1 MSLSS
6 YRRGAVWHGLAG
18 TALSAALSLSL
29 IGPASAELE
38 VAENLTVDGFIDMST
53 VLADDGEDTTITGGV
68 DQMEL
73 DFHLDFGEI
82 TARIDI
88 NSLPDGVVM
97 EEAAV
102 SFAPEDMSDIG
113 LTVKVGRF
121 LSTFGWETAEPTGL
135 YQFSVSEGIPYPG
148 YQNGVAVSIAPSDKV
163 GLYAAAMP
171 SVWDV
176 TETDWETPG
185 FEGQVSLMPVPE
197 VTAKVGFAAEDMG
210 DYFQSELNAWAMF
223 NKDALTLAGE
233 VDVLTNWGADGEAGL
248 HFLGMVNYALT
259 DKLGVTG
266 RFSGID
272 MDSAET
278 STEVTV
284 SPGYAVSD
292 NWFLLAEFRR
302 NLDAET
308 TQVAVEQI
316 FTF

>member
-1 MSLSS
+1 MSLSA
-6 YRRGAVWHGLAG
+6 YRRRTVWQGVAG
-18 TALSAALSLSL
+18 VALSAAFSFSL
-29 IGPASAELE
+29 IGPAAGEVELTD
-38 VAENLTVDGFIDMST
+38 NLTIDGFIDMST
-53 VLADDGEDTTITGGV
+53 VFADDGDDSTINGGV
-68 DQMEL
+68 DQMEI
-73 DFHLDFGEI
+73 DFHLDFGEMI
-82 TARIDI
+82 ARIDI
-88 NSLPDGVVM
+88 NSLPTGVEM
-97 EEAAV
+97 EEAHV
-102 SFAPEDMSDIG
+102 VYTPEDMSDIG

-148 YQNGVAVSIAPSDKV
+148 YQNGVAVSVAPDEKV
-163 GLYAAAMP
+163 GLYVAAMP

-176 TETDWETPG
+176 TETDWETIG
-185 FEGQVSLMPVPE
+185 FEGQVSVMPVPE

-210 DYFQSELNAWAMF
+210 DYFMSELNAWAMF
-223 NKDALTLAGE
+223 ASGDLTLAGE
-233 VDVLTNWGADGEAGL
+233 IDILSNWGADGEAGL
-248 HFLGMVNYALT
+248 HFLGMANYALT
-259 DKLGVTG
+259 EKLGITG

-284 SPGYAVSD
+284 SPGYAVND

>member
-6 YRRGAVWHGLAG
+6 YRRGAVWQGVAG
-18 TALSAALSLSL
+18 MALSAALSLSL
-29 IGPASAELE
+29 VAPAAGEIEL
-38 VAENLTVDGFIDMST
+38 ADNLTIDGFIDMST
-53 VLADDGEDTTITGGV
+53 VFADDGDDSTVTGGV
-68 DQMEL
+68 DQMEV
-73 DFHLDFGEI
+73 DFHLDFGEM

-88 NSLPDGVVM
+88 NSLPTGVEM
-97 EEAAV
+97 EEAHV
-102 SFAPEDMSDIG
+102 VYTPEDMKDIG
-113 LTVKVGRF
+113 LSVKVGRF

-148 YQNGVAVSIAPSDKV
+148 YQNGVAVSVAPDEKV
-163 GLYAAAMP
+163 GLYVAAMP

-176 TETDWETPG
+176 TETDWETIG
-185 FEGQVSLMPVPE
+185 FEGQVAVMPVPE

-210 DYFQSELNAWAMF
+210 DYYQSELNAWATF
-223 NKDALTLAGE
+223 TTGDLTLAGE
-233 VDVLTNWGADGEAGL
+233 IDLLSNWGADGEAGL
-248 HFLGMVNYALT
+248 HFLGMANYALT
-259 DKLGVTG
+259 EKLGVTG

-284 SPGYAVSD
+284 SPGYAVND